1 MLFRILLSLHGQ
13 IDNRMDRHTIE
24 KLGNVPFDLSILQTI
39 YPDCKHISDKAR
51 QMEADGQIVRLK
63 RGLYVARH
71 KEGLLSE
78 GLIANHLYG
87 PSYVSRSWALRFY
100 GLIPERVHLVQS
112 MTIKHT
118 RRFSNSIGDFD
129 YQSCPADYF
138 PIGIRTEGE
147 ADSRFLIATPEKALC
162 DYICHHPMV
171 TLRFM
176 KEVGPFLEEDLRFDM
191 DTLSDL
197 NLDLIRQCAERGRKS
212 GSLFT
217 LLKFLQHER
226 LV

>member
-1 MLFRILLSLHGQ
+1 
-13 IDNRMDRHTIE
+13 MDRDALE
-24 KLGNVPFDLSILQTI
+24 KLGNIPFDLSVLQTVF
-39 YPDCKHISDKAR
+39 PNCRQISDKAR
-51 QMEADGQIVRLK
+51 RLEADGQVVRLK
-63 RGLYVARH
+63 RGLYVARQRGN
-71 KEGLLSE
+71 ELSD

-112 MTIKHT
+112 MTIKHS

-129 YQSCPADYF
+129 YQNTASDYF
-138 PIGIRTEGE
+138 PIGIRTEEE
-147 ADSRFLIATPEKALC
+147 AGSRFLIATPEKALC

-171 TLRFM
+171 TLRFI

-191 DTLSDL
+191 DALPDL
-197 NLDLIRQCAERGRKS
+197 NLGIVRQCAEKGRKS
-212 GSLFT
+212 VTLFT

-226 LV
+226 HV